1 MRAVVLVSLFACG
14 GSSTPKPPPAP
25 SGPPAPMIATP
36 ASAEDVVVA
45 SVNGKPVY
53 GSCVV
58 GQAARGATKQ
68 VALDECI
75 SFELLAQQAEAYATD
90 PEVVHETKRALVSQ
104 FIAREYEDKY
114 TSPKDFGPA
123 WDKFVE
129 VNKVKIEHGEAR
141 ASAYVRLVLP
151 KKATPEQEAAAK
163 VIADDVAAK
172 LRDER
177 GLTATHLKALGE
189 QIVGTRGKVEVGKVP
204 AYLNNGGL
212 VKPYADALFAIPEVG
227 RTSGVVRTSWGWD
240 VILLT
245 ELIPAEKLSHDEAVA
260 KMLPEL
266 KRSYFGTWAKQV
278 ARAVSVKLFDE
289 NLPKLEDL

>member
-1 MRAVVLVSLFACG
+1 M
-14 GSSTPKPPPAP
+14 T
-25 SGPPAPMIATP
+25 ATP

-45 SVNGKPVY
+45 TVNGKPVY

-58 GQAARGATKQ
+58 AQAARGATKQ

-75 SFELLAQQAEAYATD
+75 SFELLAQQAQAYATD
-90 PEVVHETKRALVSQ
+90 SEVIHETKRALVSQ
-104 FIAREYEDKY
+104 FIAHEYEDKY
-114 TSPKDFGPA
+114 TTPKEFGPA
-123 WDKFVE
+123 WDRFLD
-129 VNKVKIEHGEAR
+129 VNKLKLEHGEAR

-151 KKATPEQEAAAK
+151 KNPTPEEDAAAK

-177 GLTATHLKALGE
+177 GLTAVHLKALGE
-189 QIVGTRGKVEVGKVP
+189 QIVGTRGKVEVATVP
-204 AYLNNGGL
+204 PYLNNGGL
-212 VKPYADALFAIPEVG
+212 VKAYADALFAIPEVG

-245 ELIPAEKLSHDEAVA
+245 ELIPAEKLSHDEAIA

-266 KRSYFGTWAKQV
+266 KRSYFGIWAKQV
-278 ARAVSVKLFDE
+278 AKAVSVKMFDE
-289 NLPKLEDL
+289 NIPKLEDL